1 MSRSLL
7 RPALIWLLLLLL
19 GVVGIALQDYTIQ
32 RDRFVQDT
40 SIVHRMLSQKAVQHE
55 AVLAT
60 LSALSHPP
68 APERLFPSLQPAL
81 PQLEAIGRLQGD
93 TWHGSSPSPA
103 AMSGALEYARQT
115 NHRVVF
121 PGGDPATYWL
131 VDPSGWSILLNAEKL
146 LPRED
151 IPHTLSAVELS
162 LPSGPLNLLAAAL
175 PQSSLSLTLA
185 RSKPLGA
192 VSQPF
197 TLHTVHVVTPAS
209 WPWGPWLTWFLT
221 SAALV
226 VGWTLWQRAR
236 AYALREQEQSRLAAI
251 GRLNTLGE
259 MAAGIAHELN
269 QPLTAILAQTGA
281 AQRLLDDP
289 DEQPQVRRALQA
301 TSGQARRAAEILER
315 LRALMA
321 HGTPAERTVLDPDK
335 LIASLRFLRE
345 SELTRA
351 GIRLTWH
358 NESPAARVVGDRVA
372 LEQILHNLVQNAA
385 DALASCP
392 APRILDIRG
401 RADRACYEFTVRDNG
416 PGIPAETLPRIFEP
430 FYTTRNQGMGLGLTL
445 CETLAG
451 TMDGRL
457 HIQNHAERG
466 VCATLSLPL
475 YFARQGTGGSD
486 RHEEPE
492 PSP

>member
-1 MSRSLL
+1 MSRSLV
-7 RPALIWLLLLLL
+7 RPALIWLLLLLFGL
-19 GVVGIALQDYTIQ
+19 VGIALQDYTTQ

-40 SIVHRMLSQKAVQHE
+40 SIVHRMLSQKVVQHE

-60 LSALSHPP
+60 LAALSHPP

-81 PQLEAIGRLQGD
+81 PQLEAIGLLNGD
-93 TWHGSSPSPA
+93 TWQGSSPAPA
-103 AMSGALEYARQT
+103 AMSGALEYAQQA

-121 PGGDPATYWL
+121 PGSTPTTYWL
-131 VDPSGWSILLNAEKL
+131 VDPSGWSILLNGEKL

-151 IPHTLSAVELS
+151 IPRSLSAVELS
-162 LPSGPLNLLAAAL
+162 LPSEPLNLLGSTL
-175 PQSSLSLTLA
+175 PPQSPMSLALQ

-192 VSQPF
+192 ASQPF
-197 TLHTVHVVTPAS
+197 TLHTVQILTPAS
-209 WPWGPWLTWFLT
+209 WPWMAWLTWALT

-226 VGWTLWQRAR
+226 AGWTLWQRAR
-236 AYALREQEQSRLAAI
+236 TYALREREQSRLAAI

-321 HGTPAERTVLDPDK
+321 HGKPAERTVLNPDE
-335 LIASLRFLRE
+335 LIESLRFLRDN
-345 SELTRA
+345 ELTRA
-351 GIRLTWH
+351 GIRLSWH
-358 NESPAARVVGDRVA
+358 NETPAARAVGDRVA

-385 DALASCP
+385 DALMARP
-392 APRILDIRG
+392 APRLLDIRG
-401 RADRACYEFTVRDNG
+401 GTQGSTYEFTVRDNG
-416 PGIPAETLPRIFEP
+416 PGIPVEKLPRIFEP
-430 FYTTRNQGMGLGLTL
+430 FYTTREQGMGLGLTL

-451 TMDGRL
+451 TMDGQLRL
-457 HIQNHAERG
+457 ENHVEGG

-475 YFARQGTGGSD
+475 YSAQ
-486 RHEEPE
+486 
-492 PSP
+492 